1 MVKSEL
7 IESLAERADIT
18 LAKAE
23 EVVDLFFNGVTET
36 LAQGDRVEIRGFGAF
51 TVREY
56 KSYTGRNPKTGEQIT
71 VPPKKLP
78 FWKTGQEL
86 KQRVDSAFLSREQD
100 SASGS

>member
-7 IESLAERADIT
+7 IENLSERADIT

-23 EVVDLFFNGVTET
+23 EVVDLFFNAITDT
-36 LAQGDRVEIRGFGAF
+36 LGKGDRVEIRGFGAF

-56 KSYTGRNPKTGEQIT
+56 KTYTGRNPKTGDQIT
-71 VPPKKLP
+71 VPPKRLP

-86 KQRVDSAFLSREQD
+86 KQRVDSAFGDQGGL
-100 SASGS
+100 GGL